1 MAIHFFM
8 RLNSPRPDFPTTMT
22 PEERAM
28 MGQHSAYL
36 RGLLAQ
42 GKLILAGPVM
52 DPTGAF
58 GLGVV
63 EVESHEEA
71 LQIAANDPSV
81 RSGMNRYDV
90 IPMQLGMLRGQ

>member
-1 MAIHFFM
+1 MVIHFFM
-8 RLNSPRPDFPTTMT
+8 RLNPPRPDFATTMT

-36 RGLLAQ
+36 RDLLAQ
-42 GKLILAGPVM
+42 GKLILAGPVL
-52 DPTGAF
+52 DPAGVF
-58 GLGVV
+58 GLGII
-63 EVESHEEA
+63 EVESHQEA